1 MPAQAT
7 VRIRQRRSSAGAKP
21 NQRET
26 LRSLGLS
33 GIGKTVE
40 RPLSP
45 QLEGMIRVV
54 GHLVEV
60 SPASDGT
67 ARASS
72 EGSSK
77 GSGEGKGNADA

>member
-1 MPAQAT
+1 VSAQAT
-7 VRIRQRRSSAGAKP
+7 VRIRQRRSSAGARP

-26 LRSLGLS
+26 LRSLGLR

-67 ARASS
+67 AR
-72 EGSSK
+72 EFRKGSRK
-77 GSGEGKGNADA
+77 GSGVGSSDG

>member
-21 NQRET
+21 NQRDT

-60 SPASDGT
+60 SPAGDGN
-67 ARASS
+67 ARAAGKAS
-72 EGSSK
+72 
-77 GSGEGKGNADA
+77 GKGESGSDA

>member
-1 MPAQAT
+1 VPAQET
-7 VRIRQRRSSAGAKP
+7 VRIRQRRSSAGARP

-26 LRSLGLS
+26 LRSLGLR

-60 SPASDGT
+60 SPASDG
-67 ARASS
+67 ADRASS
-72 EGSSK
+72 KGGGEGSSD
-77 GSGEGKGNADA
+77 G